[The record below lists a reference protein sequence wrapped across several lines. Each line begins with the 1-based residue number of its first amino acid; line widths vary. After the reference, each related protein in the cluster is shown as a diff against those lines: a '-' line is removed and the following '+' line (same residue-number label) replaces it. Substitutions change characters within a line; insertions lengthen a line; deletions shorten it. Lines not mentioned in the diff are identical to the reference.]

1 MAAPVMYRAISLARN
16 KAIQAHS
23 IGSPILPAGQ
33 SFANMVIAASG
44 ISPKMLVFV
53 YPGQIALTV
62 IPYGEWCEPGVT
74 PMQAMANPRKS
85 VGTAYL
91 ACSGRLLAEIAA
103 VLGRQEEADAYR
115 ATANKAVKAY
125 RTAFTEDGVIHSDR
139 QCEYVRAIA
148 FALLG
153 EEESRTAAAT
163 LNQMVVD
170 NGYHLNTGFL
180 STPFL
185 CGVLAQYGYID
196 TAYRL
201 LLQPEAP
208 GWLYEVNKGANT
220 VWETWTGI
228 DAEGKPHESLNHYS
242 YGAICG
248 WLFGG
253 VCGIHFADGQLTI
266 APIPHK
272 ALGYAKAVYDSPAGR
287 IESGWRYEG
296 DTVAYEFTIPTNI
309 TAHIHLP
316 DGRTRMLS
324 AGTHRL

>member
-1 MAAPVMYRAISLARN
+1 MLVTVYRA
-16 KAIQAHS
+16 
-23 IGSPILPAGQ
+23 
-33 SFANMVIAASG
+33 
-44 ISPKMLVFV
+44 
-53 YPGQIALTV
+53 
-62 IPYGEWCEPGVT
+62 
-74 PMQAMANPRKS
+74 
-85 VGTAYL
+85 
-91 ACSGRLLAEIAA
+91 
-103 VLGRQEEADAYR
+103 
-115 ATANKAVKAY
+115 
-125 RTAFTEDGVIHSDR
+125 AFTEDGVIHSDR

-153 EEESRTAAAT
+153 EEESRAAAAT

-185 CGVLAQYGYID
+185 CGVLAQYGYVD

-220 VWETWTGI
+220 MWETWTGI

-272 ALGYAKAVYDSPAGR
+272 ALGTPKRFMIRLQAESKAAGGMKEIR
-287 IESGWRYEG
+287 S
-296 DTVAYEFTIPTNI
+296 PTNSPFPPTSQHTFTFRTEEHECYLLARTGSKGRFI
-309 TAHIHLP
+309 AQPMFPLP
-316 DGRTRMLS
+316 EECEFPAKSMK
-324 AGTHRL
+324 